1 LGLSLANRH
10 RFDLSSSR
18 LISIT
23 PRIMDSTFPDRSG
36 EATTERDTMKLID
49 LSKRLGA
56 KLEGPPELEITGV
69 AGLDEAGPSEV
80 TFLSNPKYRRKLRT
94 TRAGAIIVSP
104 DTAPSDRPVS
114 LALLRSDSPYLA
126 FAKAV
131 EIFSPP
137 AKAAPGIH
145 PTAAIAPSA
154 KIGRNPSIAPY
165 VVIEDGAAIGDDCV
179 LKSFVVI
186 YRGAK
191 IGHRFFAH
199 SHAVVR
205 ENVTIGNDVILQNGA
220 VVGSDGF
227 GFAKQADGSY
237 YKIVQAGTAVV
248 EDSVEIQANSC
259 IDRATVGE
267 TRLRRGAKVDNL
279 VQVGH
284 ASDIGENT
292 LLCGQAGL
300 AGSSKVGKNVVLAG
314 QVGLAGHLTIG
325 DNVVV
330 SSQSGVPS
338 DVAPGKVVSGYP
350 AMDNALWLKCAAIYQ
365 RLPEIYE
372 AFRKLNQ
379 SAIDSRRPPSTTPRR
394 RQTKRRGR

>member
-1 LGLSLANRH
+1 MDA
-10 RFDLSSSR
+10 SSQYR
-18 LISIT
+18 VVK
-23 PRIMDSTFPDRSG
+23 
-36 EATTERDTMKLID
+36 ATTERESMKLSE
-49 LSKRLGA
+49 LAKQLGS
-56 KLEGPPELEITGV
+56 KLEGPGELEITGV

-80 TFLSNPKYRRKLRT
+80 TFLSNPKYRRKLAT

-104 DTAPSDRPVS
+104 EAGAPVPPDRPVS
-114 LALLRSDSPYLA
+114 LGLLRAENPYLA
-126 FAKAV
+126 FAKAL
-131 EIFSPP
+131 EIFSPRTKP
-137 AKAAPGIH
+137 VSGIH

-154 KIGRNPSIAPY
+154 SIGRNPSIAPY
-165 VVIEDGAAIGDDCV
+165 VVIEDGAVIGDDCV
-179 LKSFVVI
+179 MKSFVVI

-191 IGHRFFAH
+191 IGDHFIAH

-248 EDSVEIQANSC
+248 EDNVEIQANSC

-267 TRLRRGAKVDNL
+267 TRLRRGVKVDNL

-284 ASDIGENT
+284 ASDVGENT
-292 LLCGQAGL
+292 LLCGQVGL

-330 SSQSGVPS
+330 SSQSGVPN
-338 DVAPGKVVSGYP
+338 DIPAGKTVSGYP
-350 AMDNALWLKCAAIYQ
+350 AMDNSLWLKCAAIYQ
-365 RLPEIYE
+365 RLPEIYDALRE
-372 AFRKLNQ
+372 L
-379 SAIDSRRPPSTTPRR
+379 RR
-394 RQTKRRGR
+394 RAANRKSPSSAKRRRRKS